1 MKKLI
6 LIVMFLAA
14 AATDTAQTK
23 AQSLDF
29 DRLAP
34 HPRLLLGD
42 GDIAAMRELPS
53 RSENAAAVHARIIAE
68 CDKILDTAPVER
80 IMTGRRLLSV
90 SRDALQRIFYL
101 SYAYLTTQDERYAAR
116 AEQEMLAASA
126 FSDWNP
132 SHFLDV
138 SEMTMALAIGYDWL
152 HDRLSR
158 HSRSIIG
165 TAIYEKGLRASE
177 NSGHAWFFR
186 ADNNWNQVCNAGMI
200 YGALATYERAPE
212 YCKALIEKCL
222 ASNPT
227 AQKCYDPDGGYPEG
241 FGYWSYGTGFEVM
254 LVTALQSSLGT
265 DAGIAAQ
272 ESFMRSATFMTYM
285 VAPSGKCYNFYDSGP
300 GASCLPAKY
309 WFARQ
314 MNDPSVVAVDEQF
327 IRQGRVPS
335 DRLLPIYM
343 LFASGLD
350 LSHSRLPAAST
361 WVNHG
366 LTPVFIYR
374 GGWSDPDDT
383 YFAIKGGR
391 ASSNHAHMDAGS
403 FIYESDGVRWAVD
416 LGSHDYNRLEQAG
429 VDLWNMR
436 QDSPRWEIF
445 RLGVESHNTLT
456 FNGHRHAVNGMAEI
470 VEHHD
475 NQRSKGV
482 SIDLTAVF
490 AADAKNV
497 VRTAELDKND
507 RLTITDRIANG
518 AQAATVSWNMATE
531 ADAEIVDTNTI
542 LLRQDGKQLYLKLR
556 TKADAEAVIRPDHQ
570 YKPFEIV
577 DKGVRTVGFDIRLA
591 AGEEAEVEVSFS
603 PQQK

>member
-1 MKKLI
+1 MKRL
-6 LIVMFLAA
+6 LLLVMFLAA
-14 AATDTAQTK
+14 AATGPASAQH
-23 AQSLDF
+23 LDF

-34 HPRLLLGD
+34 HPRLLLND

-53 RSENAAAVHARIIAE
+53 RSKNAAAVHARIIAE
-68 CDKILDTAPVER
+68 CDKILDAPPVER

-101 SYAYLTTQDERYAAR
+101 SYACLTTQDDRYAAR

-138 SEMTMALAIGYDWL
+138 GEMTMALAIGYDWL
-152 HDRLSR
+152 YDRLSR

-186 ADNNWNQVCNAGMI
+186 AENNWNQVCNAGMI

-254 LVTALQSSLGT
+254 LVAALQSALGT

-285 VAPSGKCYNFYDSGP
+285 VAPSGKCYNFYDSGS
-300 GASCLPAKY
+300 GASCIPAKY

-314 MNDPSVVAVDEQF
+314 LNDPSVVAVDEQF
-327 IRQGRVPS
+327 IRQGRIPS

-350 LSHSRLPAAST
+350 LSHSRMPAARV

-366 LTPVFIYR
+366 IAPVFIYR
-374 GGWSDPDDT
+374 SGWDNPDDT

-416 LGSHDYNRLEQAG
+416 LGSHDYNRLEQAALG
-429 VDLWNMR
+429 NLP
-436 QDSPRWEIF
+436 PR
-445 RLGVESHNTLT
+445 RRVAQYTHL
-456 FNGHRHAVNGMAEI
+456 
-470 VEHHD
+470 
-475 NQRSKGV
+475 QR
-482 SIDLTAVF
+482 A
-490 AADAKNV
+490 
-497 VRTAELDKND
+497 
-507 RLTITDRIANG
+507 
-518 AQAATVSWNMATE
+518 
-531 ADAEIVDTNTI
+531 
-542 LLRQDGKQLYLKLR
+542 
-556 TKADAEAVIRPDHQ
+556 P
-570 YKPFEIV
+570 P
-577 DKGVRTVGFDIRLA
+577 
-591 AGEEAEVEVSFS
+591 
-603 PQQK
+603 

>member
-6 LIVMFLAA
+6 LIVLFLAA

-34 HPRLLLGD
+34 HPRLLLND
-42 GDIAAMRELPS
+42 GDAAAMRELPS
-53 RSENAAAVHARIIAE
+53 RSKNAAAVHARIIAE

-80 IMTGRRLLSV
+80 VMTGRRLLV
-90 SRDALQRIFYL
+90 SSNALQRIFYL

-254 LVTALQSSLGT
+254 LVAALQSALGT

-497 VRTAELDKND
+497 LRTAELDKND
-507 RLTITDRIANG
+507 LLTITDRIANG

>member
-14 AATDTAQTK
+14 AATDTAHTK

-80 IMTGRRLLSV
+80 VMTGRRLLV
-90 SRDALQRIFYL
+90 SSNALQRIFYL

-254 LVTALQSSLGT
+254 LVAALQSALGT

-456 FNGHRHAVNGMAEI
+456 FNGHRHDVNGMAEI

>member
-1 MKKLI
+1 MKKLL

-80 IMTGRRLLSV
+80 VMTGRRLLV
-90 SRDALQRIFYL
+90 SSNALQRIFYL

-254 LVTALQSSLGT
+254 LVAALQSALGT

-456 FNGHRHAVNGMAEI
+456 FNGHRHDVNGMAEI

>member
-14 AATDTAQTK
+14 AATDTAHTK

-42 GDIAAMRELPS
+42 GDIAAMCELPS

-80 IMTGRRLLSV
+80 VMTGRRLLV
-90 SRDALQRIFYL
+90 SSNALQRIFYL

-254 LVTALQSSLGT
+254 LVAALQSALGT

>member
-6 LIVMFLAA
+6 LIVLFLAA

-53 RSENAAAVHARIIAE
+53 LSENAAAVQARIIAE

-80 IMTGRRLLSV
+80 VMTGRRLLV
-90 SRDALQRIFYL
+90 SSNALQRIFYL

-254 LVTALQSSLGT
+254 LVAALQSALGT

-350 LSHSRLPAAST
+350 LSHSRLPAARV

-445 RLGVESHNTLT
+445 RIGVESHNTLT

>member
-14 AATDTAQTK
+14 AATDTAHTK

-80 IMTGRRLLSV
+80 VMTGRRLLV
-90 SRDALQRIFYL
+90 SSNALQRIFYL

-254 LVTALQSSLGT
+254 LVAALQSALGT
-265 DAGIAAQ
+265 DVGIAAQ

-456 FNGHRHAVNGMAEI
+456 FNGHRHDVNGMAEI

>member
-1 MKKLI
+1 MKKLL
-6 LIVMFLAA
+6 LIVLFLAA

-80 IMTGRRLLSV
+80 VMTGRRLLSV

-254 LVTALQSSLGT
+254 LVAALQSALGT
-265 DAGIAAQ
+265 DVGIAAQ

-531 ADAEIVDTNTI
+531 ADAEIVDANTI

-591 AGEEAEVEVSFS
+591 AGEETEAEVSFS

>member
-80 IMTGRRLLSV
+80 VMTGRRLLV
-90 SRDALQRIFYL
+90 SSNALQRIFYL

-254 LVTALQSSLGT
+254 LVAALQSALGT

-350 LSHSRLPAAST
+350 LSHSRLPTAST

-456 FNGHRHAVNGMAEI
+456 FNGHRHDVNGMAEI

>member
-80 IMTGRRLLSV
+80 VMTGRRLLV
-90 SRDALQRIFYL
+90 SSNALQRIFYL

-254 LVTALQSSLGT
+254 LVAALQSALGT

-403 FIYESDGVRWAVD
+403 FIYESDCVRWAVD

-456 FNGHRHAVNGMAEI
+456 FNGHRHDVNGMAEI

>member
-6 LIVMFLAA
+6 LIVLFLAA

-80 IMTGRRLLSV
+80 VMTGRRLLV
-90 SRDALQRIFYL
+90 SSNALQRIFYL

-254 LVTALQSSLGT
+254 LVAALQSSLGT

-456 FNGHRHAVNGMAEI
+456 FNGHRHDVNGMAEI

-482 SIDLTAVF
+482 SIDLTPYSRPTPRTLCARPNWTRTT
-490 AADAKNV
+490 ASPSPTASRTARRPPPYRGTWPPKPMPRSSTPIPYSC
-497 VRTAELDKND
+497 VRTASSFTLNC
-507 RLTITDRIANG
+507 A
-518 AQAATVSWNMATE
+518 
-531 ADAEIVDTNTI
+531 
-542 LLRQDGKQLYLKLR
+542 
-556 TKADAEAVIRPDHQ
+556 P
-570 YKPFEIV
+570 KPMP
-577 DKGVRTVGFDIRLA
+577 KP
-591 AGEEAEVEVSFS
+591 S
-603 PQQK
+603 

>member
-1 MKKLI
+1 
-6 LIVMFLAA
+6 
-14 AATDTAQTK
+14 
-23 AQSLDF
+23 
-29 DRLAP
+29 
-34 HPRLLLGD
+34 
-42 GDIAAMRELPS
+42 
-53 RSENAAAVHARIIAE
+53 
-68 CDKILDTAPVER
+68 
-80 IMTGRRLLSV
+80 
-90 SRDALQRIFYL
+90 
-101 SYAYLTTQDERYAAR
+101 
-116 AEQEMLAASA
+116 
-126 FSDWNP
+126 
-132 SHFLDV
+132 
-138 SEMTMALAIGYDWL
+138 
-152 HDRLSR
+152 
-158 HSRSIIG
+158 
-165 TAIYEKGLRASE
+165 
-177 NSGHAWFFR
+177 
-186 ADNNWNQVCNAGMI
+186 MI

-241 FGYWSYGTGFEVM
+241 FSYWDYGTGFEVM
-254 LVTALQSSLGT
+254 LVAALQSALGT

-285 VAPSGKCYNFYDSGP
+285 VAPSGKCYNFYDSGS
-300 GASCLPAKY
+300 GASCIPAKY

-314 MNDPSVVAVDEQF
+314 LNDPSVVAVDEQF
-327 IRQGRVPS
+327 IRQGRIPS

-350 LSHSRLPAAST
+350 LSHSRMPAARV

-366 LTPVFIYR
+366 IAPVFIYR
-374 GGWSDPDDT
+374 SGWDNPDDT

-416 LGSHDYNRLEQAG
+416 LGMHDYNRLEQAG

-456 FNGHRHAVNGMAEI
+456 FNGHRHDVNGMAEI

-518 AQAATVSWNMATE
+518 AQTATVSWNMATE

>member
-1 MKKLI
+1 MKKLL

-101 SYAYLTTQDERYAAR
+101 SYACLTTQDDRYAAR
-116 AEQEMLAASA
+116 AEQEMLAVSA

-138 SEMTMALAIGYDWL
+138 GEMTMALAIGYDWL

-254 LVTALQSSLGT
+254 LVAALQSALGT

>member
-6 LIVMFLAA
+6 LIVLFLAA

-68 CDKILDTAPVER
+68 CDKILDAPPVER

-254 LVTALQSSLGT
+254 LVAALQSALGT

-285 VAPSGKCYNFYDSGP
+285 VAPSGKCYNFYDSGS
-300 GASCLPAKY
+300 GASCIPAKY

-314 MNDPSVVAVDEQF
+314 LNDPSVVAVDEQF
-327 IRQGRVPS
+327 IRQGRIPS

-350 LSHSRLPAAST
+350 LSHSRMPAARV

-366 LTPVFIYR
+366 IAPVFIYR
-374 GGWSDPDDT
+374 SGWDNPDDT

>member
-6 LIVMFLAA
+6 LIVLFLAA

-53 RSENAAAVHARIIAE
+53 RSENAAAVQARIIAE

-80 IMTGRRLLSV
+80 VMTGRRLLV
-90 SRDALQRIFYL
+90 SSNALQRIFYL

-254 LVTALQSSLGT
+254 LVAALQSALGT

-456 FNGHRHAVNGMAEI
+456 FNGHRHDVNGMAEI

-482 SIDLTAVF
+482 SIDLTAVC

-531 ADAEIVDTNTI
+531 ADAEIVDANTI

-556 TKADAEAVIRPDHQ
+556 TKADAEAVIRPEHQ

>member
-1 MKKLI
+1 MKKL
-6 LIVMFLAA
+6 LFIVLFLAA
-14 AATDTAQTK
+14 AATNTAQTK

-34 HPRLLLGD
+34 HPRLLLND

-53 RSENAAAVHARIIAE
+53 RSKNAAAVHARIIAE
-68 CDKILDTAPVER
+68 CDKILDAPPVER

-101 SYAYLTTQDERYAAR
+101 SYACLTTQDDRYAAR
-116 AEQEMLAASA
+116 AEQEMLAVSA

-138 SEMTMALAIGYDWL
+138 GEMTMALAIGYDWL
-152 HDRLSR
+152 YDRLSR

-186 ADNNWNQVCNAGMI
+186 AENNWNQVCNAGMI

-241 FGYWSYGTGFEVM
+241 FSYWDYGTGFEVM
-254 LVTALQSSLGT
+254 LVAALQSALGT

-285 VAPSGKCYNFYDSGP
+285 VAPSGKCYNFYDSGS
-300 GASCLPAKY
+300 GASCIPAKY

-314 MNDPSVVAVDEQF
+314 MNDPSVVAVDEEF
-327 IRQGRVPS
+327 IRQGRIPS

-350 LSHSRLPAAST
+350 LSHSRMPAARV

-366 LTPVFIYR
+366 IAPVFIYR
-374 GGWSDPDDT
+374 SGWDNPDDT

-416 LGSHDYNRLEQAG
+416 LGMHDYNRLEQAG

-445 RLGVESHNTLT
+445 RIGVESHNTLT
-456 FNGHRHAVNGMAEI
+456 FNGHRHAVDGMAEI
-470 VEHHD
+470 ADYHD
-475 NQRSKGV
+475 NPRGKGV
-482 SIDLTAVF
+482 TIDLTDVF
-490 AADAKNV
+490 AADAGSV

-507 RLTITDRIANG
+507 CLTITDRIANG
-518 AQAATVSWNMATE
+518 AQASTVSWNMATN
-531 ADAEIVDTNTI
+531 ADAEIIDANTI

>member
-6 LIVMFLAA
+6 LIVLFLAA

-80 IMTGRRLLSV
+80 VMTGRRLLSV

-101 SYAYLTTQDERYAAR
+101 SYACLTTQDERYAAR

-254 LVTALQSSLGT
+254 LVAALQSSLGT

-456 FNGHRHAVNGMAEI
+456 FNGHRHDVNGMAEI

-482 SIDLTAVF
+482 SIDLTPYSRPTPRTLCARPNWTRTT
-490 AADAKNV
+490 ASPSPTASRTARRPPPYRGTWPPKPMPRSSTPIPYSC
-497 VRTAELDKND
+497 VRTASSFTLNC
-507 RLTITDRIANG
+507 A
-518 AQAATVSWNMATE
+518 
-531 ADAEIVDTNTI
+531 
-542 LLRQDGKQLYLKLR
+542 
-556 TKADAEAVIRPDHQ
+556 P
-570 YKPFEIV
+570 KPMP
-577 DKGVRTVGFDIRLA
+577 KP
-591 AGEEAEVEVSFS
+591 S
-603 PQQK
+603 

>member
-6 LIVMFLAA
+6 LIVLFLAA

-80 IMTGRRLLSV
+80 VMTGRRLLV
-90 SRDALQRIFYL
+90 SSNALQRIFYL

-254 LVTALQSSLGT
+254 LVAALQSSLGT

-456 FNGHRHAVNGMAEI
+456 FNGHRHDVNGMAEI

>member
-6 LIVMFLAA
+6 LIVLFLAA

-80 IMTGRRLLSV
+80 VMTGRRLLV
-90 SRDALQRIFYL
+90 SSNALQRIFYL

-254 LVTALQSSLGT
+254 LVAALQSSLGT

-285 VAPSGKCYNFYDSGP
+285 VAPSGKCYNFYDSRP

-350 LSHSRLPAAST
+350 LSHSRLPAARV

-366 LTPVFIYR
+366 IAPVFIYR

-456 FNGHRHAVNGMAEI
+456 FNGHRHDVNGMAEI

>member
-80 IMTGRRLLSV
+80 VMTGRRLLV
-90 SRDALQRIFYL
+90 SSNALQRIFYL

-254 LVTALQSSLGT
+254 LVAALQSALGT

-374 GGWSDPDDT
+374 GGWSDPYDT

-591 AGEEAEVEVSFS
+591 AGEETEVEVSFS

>member
-1 MKKLI
+1 M
-6 LIVMFLAA
+6 
-14 AATDTAQTK
+14 
-23 AQSLDF
+23 
-29 DRLAP
+29 
-34 HPRLLLGD
+34 
-42 GDIAAMRELPS
+42 
-53 RSENAAAVHARIIAE
+53 
-68 CDKILDTAPVER
+68 
-80 IMTGRRLLSV
+80 
-90 SRDALQRIFYL
+90 
-101 SYAYLTTQDERYAAR
+101 
-116 AEQEMLAASA
+116 
-126 FSDWNP
+126 
-132 SHFLDV
+132 
-138 SEMTMALAIGYDWL
+138 
-152 HDRLSR
+152 
-158 HSRSIIG
+158 
-165 TAIYEKGLRASE
+165 
-177 NSGHAWFFR
+177 
-186 ADNNWNQVCNAGMI
+186 
-200 YGALATYERAPE
+200 
-212 YCKALIEKCL
+212 
-222 ASNPT
+222 
-227 AQKCYDPDGGYPEG
+227 
-241 FGYWSYGTGFEVM
+241 
-254 LVTALQSSLGT
+254 
-265 DAGIAAQ
+265 
-272 ESFMRSATFMTYM
+272 
-285 VAPSGKCYNFYDSGP
+285 
-300 GASCLPAKY
+300 
-309 WFARQ
+309 
-314 MNDPSVVAVDEQF
+314 PSVYRR
-327 IRQGRVPS
+327 I
-335 DRLLPIYM
+335 
-343 LFASGLD
+343 
-350 LSHSRLPAAST
+350 LSPGFRTIS
-361 WVNHG
+361 
-366 LTPVFIYR
+366 
-374 GGWSDPDDT
+374 DDT

-416 LGSHDYNRLEQAG
+416 LGMHDYNRLEQAG

-445 RLGVESHNTLT
+445 RLGVESHNTLS
-456 FNGHRHAVNGMAEI
+456 FNGHRHDVNGMAEI

>member
-80 IMTGRRLLSV
+80 VMTGRRLLV
-90 SRDALQRIFYL
+90 SSNALQRIFYL

-186 ADNNWNQVCNAGMI
+186 AENNWNQVCNAGMI

-254 LVTALQSSLGT
+254 LVAALQSALGT
-265 DAGIAAQ
+265 DVGIAAQ

-300 GASCLPAKY
+300 CASCLPAKY

-327 IRQGRVPS
+327 IRQGRVSS

-456 FNGHRHAVNGMAEI
+456 FNGHRHDVNGMAEI

>member
-80 IMTGRRLLSV
+80 VMTGRRLLV
-90 SRDALQRIFYL
+90 SSNALQRIFYL

-254 LVTALQSSLGT
+254 LVAALQSALGT

-456 FNGHRHAVNGMAEI
+456 FNGHRHDVNGMAEI

>member
-80 IMTGRRLLSV
+80 VMTGRRLLV
-90 SRDALQRIFYL
+90 SSNALQRIFYL

-254 LVTALQSSLGT
+254 LVAALQSALGT

>member
-6 LIVMFLAA
+6 LIVLFLAA

-34 HPRLLLGD
+34 HPRLLLND
-42 GDIAAMRELPS
+42 GDAAAMRELPS
-53 RSENAAAVHARIIAE
+53 RSKNAAAVHARIIAE

-80 IMTGRRLLSV
+80 VMTGRRLLV
-90 SRDALQRIFYL
+90 SSNALQRIFYL

-254 LVTALQSSLGT
+254 LVAALQSALGT

-497 VRTAELDKND
+497 LRTAELDKND

>member
-6 LIVMFLAA
+6 LIVLFLAA

-254 LVTALQSSLGT
+254 LVAALQSALGT

-285 VAPSGKCYNFYDSGP
+285 VASSGKCYNFYDSGP

-456 FNGHRHAVNGMAEI
+456 FNGHRHDVNGMAEI

>member
-6 LIVMFLAA
+6 LIVLFLAA

-80 IMTGRRLLSV
+80 VMTGRRLLV
-90 SRDALQRIFYL
+90 SSNALQRIFYL

-254 LVTALQSSLGT
+254 LVAALQSALGT

-456 FNGHRHAVNGMAEI
+456 FNGHRHDVNGMAEI

>member
-1 MKKLI
+1 MKRL
-6 LIVMFLAA
+6 LLLVMFLAA
-14 AATDTAQTK
+14 AATGPASAQH
-23 AQSLDF
+23 LDF

-34 HPRLLLGD
+34 HPRLLLND

-53 RSENAAAVHARIIAE
+53 RSKNAAAVHARIIAE
-68 CDKILDTAPVER
+68 CDKILDAPPVER

-101 SYAYLTTQDERYAAR
+101 SYAYLTTQDDRYAAR
-116 AEQEMLAASA
+116 AEQEMLAVSA

-138 SEMTMALAIGYDWL
+138 GEMTMALAIGYDWL
-152 HDRLSR
+152 YDRLSR

-186 ADNNWNQVCNAGMI
+186 AENNWNQVCNAGMI

-254 LVTALQSSLGT
+254 LVAALQSALGT

>member
-6 LIVMFLAA
+6 LIVLFLAA

-80 IMTGRRLLSV
+80 VMTGRRLLV
-90 SRDALQRIFYL
+90 SSNALQRIFYL

-254 LVTALQSSLGT
+254 LVAALQSALGT

-456 FNGHRHAVNGMAEI
+456 FNGHRHDVNGMAEI

-556 TKADAEAVIRPDHQ
+556 TKSDAEAVIRPDHQ

>member
-80 IMTGRRLLSV
+80 VMTGRRLLV
-90 SRDALQRIFYL
+90 SSNALQRIFYL

-254 LVTALQSSLGT
+254 LVAALQSALGT

-366 LTPVFIYR
+366 IAPVFIYR
-374 GGWSDPDDT
+374 SGWDNPDDT

-456 FNGHRHAVNGMAEI
+456 FNGHRHDVNGMAEI

>member
-6 LIVMFLAA
+6 LIVLFLAA

-80 IMTGRRLLSV
+80 VMTGRRLLV
-90 SRDALQRIFYL
+90 SSNALQRIFYL

-254 LVTALQSSLGT
+254 LVAALQSALGT

>member
-23 AQSLDF
+23 AQSLDL

-80 IMTGRRLLSV
+80 VMTGRRLLV
-90 SRDALQRIFYL
+90 SSNALQRIFYL

-254 LVTALQSSLGT
+254 LVAALQSALGT

-285 VAPSGKCYNFYDSGP
+285 VAPSGKCYNFYDSGQ

-456 FNGHRHAVNGMAEI
+456 FNGHRHDVNGMAEI

>member
-80 IMTGRRLLSV
+80 VMTGRRLLV
-90 SRDALQRIFYL
+90 SSNALQRIFYL

-254 LVTALQSSLGT
+254 LVAALQSSLGT

-456 FNGHRHAVNGMAEI
+456 FNGHRHDVNGMAEI

-603 PQQK
+603 PHQK

>member
-6 LIVMFLAA
+6 LIVLFLAA

-254 LVTALQSSLGT
+254 LVAALQSALGT

-456 FNGHRHAVNGMAEI
+456 FNGHRHDVNGMAEI